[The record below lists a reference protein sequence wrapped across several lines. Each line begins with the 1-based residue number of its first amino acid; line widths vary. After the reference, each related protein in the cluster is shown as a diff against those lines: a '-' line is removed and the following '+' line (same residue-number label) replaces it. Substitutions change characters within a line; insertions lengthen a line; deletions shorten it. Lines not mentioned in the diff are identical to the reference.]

1 MVGEADGLTDSYE
14 ADDGLADGDV
24 VGEADGDPLLCAIS
38 EKEADGLGDAV
49 AEGYGDAPSES
60 EADGLDDWKE
70 ENNGLPDDD
79 RVGEAEGE
87 PL

>member
-1 MVGEADGLTDSYE
+1 MEGFGYC
-14 ADDGLADGDV
+14 
-24 VGEADGDPLLCAIS
+24 PLGS
-38 EKEADGLGDAV
+38 
-49 AEGYGDAPSES
+49 S

-79 RVGEAEGE
+79 VVGEAEGD